1 MPKQDENIEIEKDIL
16 LGLYRKREYGILS
29 AVDSNELKNR
39 KAKVKKLENE
49 LKVVSF
55 VTEKKPR

>member
-1 MPKQDENIEIEKDIL
+1 MPKQDENIEIEKYIL

-49 LKVVSF
+49 LKVA
-55 VTEKKPR
+55 KK